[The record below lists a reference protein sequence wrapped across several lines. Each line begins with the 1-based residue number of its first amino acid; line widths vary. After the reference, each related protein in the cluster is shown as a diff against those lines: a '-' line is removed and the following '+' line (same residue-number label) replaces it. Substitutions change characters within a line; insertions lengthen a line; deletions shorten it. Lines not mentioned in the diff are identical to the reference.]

1 MGLLITSF
9 RIPDTYLL
17 HLQFVAGLENEKDL
31 DTHFPLEEITSDYLN
46 ASSSIRDARS
56 RIVTLKF
63 KLSSLKLDYKAQDK
77 FLRLVGTE
85 RYSPD
90 TDIVTITSDRCPY
103 RYGTNF
109 YFLTL

>member
-1 MGLLITSF
+1 MDDQIYLFLYKDCTSIYKFVFHFSLGLDS
-9 RIPDTYLL
+9 D
-17 HLQFVAGLENEKDL
+17 NDL
-31 DTHFPLEEITSDYLN
+31 DTYFPLEEITSDYLN

-77 FLRLVGTE
+77 FLRLIGTE

-103 RYGTNF
+103 R
-109 YFLTL
+109 

>member
-1 MGLLITSF
+1 MNKDWSSTISQKRENFTQKGLTGVCYQL
-9 RIPDTYLL
+9 
-17 HLQFVAGLENEKDL
+17 GLEKDKDL
-31 DTHFPLEEITSDYLN
+31 DIHFPLEEITSDYLN

-77 FLRLVGTE
+77 FLRLIGKD

-90 TDIVTITSDRCPY
+90 TDTVTITSDRCPY
-103 RYGTNF
+103 R
-109 YFLTL
+109 